1 MGEEKEVTISRARFI
16 WRRFY
21 AAYERLL
28 ETLMGKGV
36 KRNILHPQWLARAAL
51 GRALSRSAREARGRL
66 LDIGSG
72 SAPYADLFRGK
83 ISAFI
88 ALDIEPPACPA
99 REERLQFPFVLGD
112 ALHLPFK
119 SASFDTGLMTQVLEH
134 TQEPSAAL
142 AEANRVLKSEGVLLI
157 SVPFSY
163 PIHDGCDY
171 YRFTPQGITYLLGKA
186 GFEVKEVI
194 PQGSYW
200 TGAGTHFNMYLFW
213 KVLAKSRPL
222 VLLRILLTPLL
233 LLFFAVVNLFC
244 LLADALLPFA
254 EESSNFL
261 LIARKE
267 GQPRG

>member
-1 MGEEKEVTISRARFI
+1 MGEDREVALGKVRLL

-21 AAYERLL
+21 AGYERLL

-36 KRNILHPQWLARAAL
+36 KRNILHPQWLARSAL
-51 GRALSRSAREARGRL
+51 GRALSRSAREARGKL

-88 ALDIEPPACPA
+88 ALDIESP
-99 REERLQFPFVLGD
+99 EERLKFPFVLGD

-119 SASFDTGLMTQVLEH
+119 KGSFDTGLMTQVLEH

-142 AEANRVLKSEGVLLI
+142 AEANRVLKSSGVLLI
-157 SVPFSY
+157 SVPFLY

-171 YRFTPQGITYLLGKA
+171 YRFTPQGITYLLEKA
-186 GFEVKEVI
+186 GFKTKEVI

-213 KVLAKSRPL
+213 KVLAKNRPL
-222 VLLRILLTPLL
+222 VFARILLTPFL
-233 LLFFAVVNLFC
+233 LLFFAAVNLFC
-244 LLADALLPFA
+244 LIADALLPFV

-261 LIARKE
+261 LVAGKE